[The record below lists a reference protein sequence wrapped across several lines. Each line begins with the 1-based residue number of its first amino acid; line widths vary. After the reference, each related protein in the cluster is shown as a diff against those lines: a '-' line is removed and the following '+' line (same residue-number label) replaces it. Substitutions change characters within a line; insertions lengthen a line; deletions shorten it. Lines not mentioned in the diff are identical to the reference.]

1 MENNEN
7 FSYILNTFM
16 QKINDRVVK
25 YNSIIKILETNLI
38 RIKNET
44 LDKDFDYSNDYI
56 YEYAQWIKDVLNG
69 KFGDEIVRKSYNY
82 YYTHVQEKFKEL
94 LENISKNGK
103 I

>member
-1 MENNEN
+1 MLEKSVYEIMENNEN

-16 QKINDRVVK
+16 QKINERVIK

-56 YEYAQWIKDVLNG
+56 YEYAQ
-69 KFGDEIVRKSYNY
+69 
-82 YYTHVQEKFKEL
+82 
-94 LENISKNGK
+94 
-103 I
+103 

>member
-16 QKINDRVVK
+16 QKINERVIK

-56 YEYAQWIKDVLNG
+56 YEYSEWIKDILN
-69 KFGDEIVRKSYNY
+69 VP
-82 YYTHVQEKFKEL
+82 QQ
-94 LENISKNGK
+94 
-103 I
+103 